1 MVTFLTRYYFSFY
14 FFFSL
19 QETMKWSQRFWF
31 FVSCFNSVFA
41 YHFNYMVRDYNSG
54 FNYGHIE
61 ETDGQSIE
69 GVHYCEGHTL
79 SRKGRVK

>member
-1 MVTFLTRYYFSFY
+1 MKLYDILIIRSFNKILVLI
-14 FFFSL
+14 SIGIL
-19 QETMKWSQRFWF
+19 S
-31 FVSCFNSVFA
+31 NSVFA

-79 SRKGRVK
+79 SRGG